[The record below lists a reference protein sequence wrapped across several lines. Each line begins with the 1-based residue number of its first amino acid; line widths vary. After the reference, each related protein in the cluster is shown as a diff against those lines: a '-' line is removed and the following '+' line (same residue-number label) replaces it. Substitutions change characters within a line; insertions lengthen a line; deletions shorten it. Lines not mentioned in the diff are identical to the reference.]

1 MLQTHLLDAA
11 PTTPSPASPHPGP
24 LGPPRPSPSHPQP
37 LANCT
42 RPPASTQLRCP
53 PPAACRP
60 HSRLRPGPSPCA
72 LLPRFCLPDQTPGS
86 LGAGPSRSHH
96 QAAFEDSVDAATKLR
111 GPNQAVQQGVGPS
124 VNACVCTHT
133 CPCAHI
139 YTHTCVCS
147 PVHVEWAR
155 PPAGTAVGQAAIVKQ
170 RAFCTPRRRAGGKT
184 VRPVSCRTG
193 SPALEAAVQGVQTTR
208 LPDAGGGPRLGQP
221 PARRSPFPRSLLE
234 APCDGPWGRQR
245 GRPEAPLAPQAV
257 ICRPPP
263 ASSPSRIRNPPPP
276 PGQRGLGPE
285 AGAPAALSLRS
296 AGVPPGWE
304 GGVAWALDEAHQA
317 DPSLPPQATLSHN
330 SGRKAWWFLPET
342 LESKGPCRCQGHH
355 HRDH

>member
-1 MLQTHLLDAA
+1 MPVCTYIHAHVCLLPCARGVGS
-11 PTTPSPASPHPGP
+11 TP
-24 LGPPRPSPSHPQP
+24 
-37 LANCT
+37 CW
-42 RPPASTQLRCP
+42 
-53 PPAACRP
+53 
-60 HSRLRPGPSPCA
+60 HSRGPGSDSEA
-72 LLPRFCLPDQTPGS
+72 ESLLHPEEKGWWENSAPRFLQDGEPCPG
-86 LGAGPSRSHH
+86 GCCPRCA
-96 QAAFEDSVDAATKLR
+96 D
-111 GPNQAVQQGVGPS
+111 NQAPGR
-124 VNACVCTHT
+124 
-133 CPCAHI
+133 
-139 YTHTCVCS
+139 
-147 PVHVEWAR
+147 W
-155 PPAGTAVGQAAIVKQ
+155 
-170 RAFCTPRRRAGGKT
+170 
-184 VRPVSCRTG
+184 
-193 SPALEAAVQGVQTTR
+193 
-208 LPDAGGGPRLGQP
+208 GGPRLGQP
-221 PARRSPFPRSLLE
+221 PARRPPFPRSLLE

-276 PGQRGLGPE
+276 PGHRGLGPE

-355 HRDH
+355 HRDL